1 MMDKDYLYQIDIR
14 EWIERGLDAD
24 IMVPVSGNKIDKK
37 YDIYLQSFLLPLN
50 EVENDMENDTYN
62 AHTLMP
68 GITVYGSWEDDEK
81 VYHRWGND
89 NGYEPLVIK
98 REYNGVA
105 TDSIEI
111 VEEFRL
117 LFNLYFN
124 SQKNEYIDVSNGEGI
139 TVVKMNDNGYVTIHK
154 RYLKT
159 YLAVKE
165 KVLMIHID
173 SRCVSIDN
181 SEKIKEDGLVYRNSE
196 NTIFYALNIGNTS
209 TGLKRK
215 NYSII
220 YAKNVVSGCSLCDSN
235 IWPYNEEKTYVDFII
250 GIDENGKE
258 IRHTCNPKELNNY
271 FGANPTAPH
280 YLTPVYFDSA
290 VLNKYYSKPEIYKV
304 EDGIIRCGV
313 LWSLYIDNSN
323 SDYVSAYLGDL
334 GRDLPSEAE
343 QHYWRGFNK
352 SIGGKLSK
360 TKIKRDF
367 MCIASD
373 SESPDFVFKKAYTR
387 LNRVFTEKYGWP
399 LFLSLTEQDD
409 MCVKLVAHR
418 LTSLALKKQMKFEKR
433 KLQDFPQYEFSYNN
447 NTLKRVSNENKD
459 RRENFIIKPVD
470 GERGSITFFDFTDYE
485 TFSCTKMGVLYDIL
499 NALHDEFGKYI
510 RVKFKQYSIDEVL
523 EYKRASLELYKD
535 IVKKEVLNSG
545 INIVDAVHTE
555 TSEDYLQDVADGINK
570 IIPEAKCS
578 VGKRLSKKK
587 LNVRYIHDKS
597 FYSDSEVDPHQES
610 IPLRL
615 NRP

>member
-323 SDYVSAYLGDL
+323 SDYVSAYDFIDDPNHSMRSEIQLFDFQDSPEHILLHLSEKAQIIGISATATLETVVGNYDL
-334 GRDLPSEAE
+334 EYLQRMLQDKYYVMPEADRCRLQESFQTFVANYDKVNIHVEPVSYNADDRVELSEIFNGNEALIKKYAE
-343 QHYWRGFNK
+343 
-352 SIGGKLSK
+352 KLSISFERVEYAK
-360 TKIKRDF
+360 NNFIRVVKVMKAFILN
-367 MCIASD
+367 D
-373 SESPDFVFKKAYTR
+373 SVKSFLC
-387 LNRVFTEKYGWP
+387 LNN
-399 LFLSLTEQDD
+399 
-409 MCVKLVAHR
+409 KL
-418 LTSLALKKQMKFEKR
+418 
-433 KLQDFPQYEFSYNN
+433 PQ
-447 NTLKRVSNENKD
+447 ENKGLFD
-459 RRENFIIKPVD
+459 IKLLEEFADAIIK
-470 GERGSITFFDFTDYE
+470 
-485 TFSCTKMGVLYDIL
+485 LYD
-499 NALHDEFGKYI
+499 AH
-510 RVKFKQYSIDEVL
+510 
-523 EYKRASLELYKD
+523 
-535 IVKKEVLNSG
+535 
-545 INIVDAVHTE
+545 
-555 TSEDYLQDVADGINK
+555 
-570 IIPEAKCS
+570 
-578 VGKRLSKKK
+578 
-587 LNVRYIHDKS
+587 
-597 FYSDSEVDPHQES
+597 
-610 IPLRL
+610 
-615 NRP
+615 

>member
-1 MMDKDYLYQIDIR
+1 MYPCSTAKRLYVLAATTFFSMFPAKGEHIYTI
-14 EWIERGLDAD
+14 GLKAH
-24 IMVPVSGNKIDKK
+24 SAWA
-37 YDIYLQSFLLPLN
+37 SF
-50 EVENDMENDTYN
+50 
-62 AHTLMP
+62 
-68 GITVYGSWEDDEK
+68 
-81 VYHRWGND
+81 
-89 NGYEPLVIK
+89 
-98 REYNGVA
+98 
-105 TDSIEI
+105 SIEESAPKA
-111 VEEFRL
+111 VG
-117 LFNLYFN
+117 
-124 SQKNEYIDVSNGEGI
+124 SG
-139 TVVKMNDNGYVTIHK
+139 
-154 RYLKT
+154 YLKT

-399 LFLSLTEQDD
+399 LFLSLTEQDAYNFEILRVPVNNSITEMD
-409 MCVKLVAHR
+409 MLVLSLVKILIDSLNEKSISKRLTGNYEKLV
-418 LTSLALKKQMKFEKR
+418 
-433 KLQDFPQYEFSYNN
+433 
-447 NTLKRVSNENKD
+447 
-459 RRENFIIKPVD
+459 
-470 GERGSITFFDFTDYE
+470 GSISKIEAWLCESNIENYNEHIKFLRNLQELRSSGTGHRKGKGYQKITKKLDVKKENYAE
-485 TFSCTKMGVLYDIL
+485 TFSCLLKDATNFLTFMEL
-499 NALHDEFGKYI
+499 NIENLK
-510 RVKFKQYSIDEVL
+510 
-523 EYKRASLELYKD
+523 
-535 IVKKEVLNSG
+535 
-545 INIVDAVHTE
+545 
-555 TSEDYLQDVADGINK
+555 
-570 IIPEAKCS
+570 
-578 VGKRLSKKK
+578 
-587 LNVRYIHDKS
+587 
-597 FYSDSEVDPHQES
+597 
-610 IPLRL
+610 
-615 NRP
+615 

>member
-173 SRCVSIDN
+173 SGCVSIDN

-313 LWSLYIDNSN
+313 LWSLYIDNNN

-399 LFLSLTEQDD
+399 LFLSLTEQDAYNFETLRVPVNNSIAEMD
-409 MCVKLVAHR
+409 MLVLSLVKILIDSLNEKSISKRLTGNYEKLV
-418 LTSLALKKQMKFEKR
+418 
-433 KLQDFPQYEFSYNN
+433 
-447 NTLKRVSNENKD
+447 
-459 RRENFIIKPVD
+459 
-470 GERGSITFFDFTDYE
+470 GSISKIEAWLCESNIENYNEHIKFLRNLQELRSSGTGHRKGKGYQKITKKLDVKKENYAE
-485 TFSCTKMGVLYDIL
+485 TFSCLLKDATNFLTFMEL
-499 NALHDEFGKYI
+499 NIENLK
-510 RVKFKQYSIDEVL
+510 
-523 EYKRASLELYKD
+523 
-535 IVKKEVLNSG
+535 
-545 INIVDAVHTE
+545 
-555 TSEDYLQDVADGINK
+555 
-570 IIPEAKCS
+570 
-578 VGKRLSKKK
+578 
-587 LNVRYIHDKS
+587 
-597 FYSDSEVDPHQES
+597 
-610 IPLRL
+610 
-615 NRP
+615 

>member
-1 MMDKDYLYQIDIR
+1 MMMNKDYLYQIDIR

-24 IMVPVSGNKIDKK
+24 IMVPVSGNKIDEK
-37 YDIYLQSFLLPLN
+37 YDIYLQSFLLPLD

-89 NGYEPLVIK
+89 NGYEPLIIK

-105 TDSIEI
+105 PDSIEI

-124 SQKNEYIDVSNGEGI
+124 SQKKEYIDVSNGEGI
-139 TVVKMNDNGYVTIHK
+139 TVVKMNDNGYITIHK

-173 SRCVSIDN
+173 SRCISINDL
-181 SEKIKEDGLVYRNSE
+181 EKVKEDGLAYRNND
-196 NTIFYALNIGNTS
+196 NTIFYTLNIGNTS
-209 TGLKRK
+209 TGLKRE
-215 NYSII
+215 NYSYIF
-220 YAKNVVSGCSLCDSN
+220 AKNVILGCSLCDSN

-258 IRHTCNPKELNNY
+258 IRYTCNPKDLNNY

-304 EDGIIRCGV
+304 GDGIIRCGV

-352 SIGGKLSK
+352 PIGGKLSK

-373 SESPDFVFKKAYTR
+373 SDSPDFVFKKAYTR
-387 LNRVFTEKYGWP
+387 LNQVFAEKYGWP
-399 LFLSLTEQDD
+399 LFLSLTEQDTYNFETLRVPVNNSIAEMD
-409 MCVKLVAHR
+409 MLVLSLVKILIDSLNEKSISKRLTGNYEKLV
-418 LTSLALKKQMKFEKR
+418 
-433 KLQDFPQYEFSYNN
+433 
-447 NTLKRVSNENKD
+447 
-459 RRENFIIKPVD
+459 
-470 GERGSITFFDFTDYE
+470 GSISKIEAWLCESNIENYDEHIKFLRNLQELRSSGTGHRKGKGYQKITKKLDVKKENYAE
-485 TFSCTKMGVLYDIL
+485 TFSCLLKDATNFLTFMEL
-499 NALHDEFGKYI
+499 NIENLK
-510 RVKFKQYSIDEVL
+510 
-523 EYKRASLELYKD
+523 
-535 IVKKEVLNSG
+535 
-545 INIVDAVHTE
+545 
-555 TSEDYLQDVADGINK
+555 
-570 IIPEAKCS
+570 
-578 VGKRLSKKK
+578 
-587 LNVRYIHDKS
+587 
-597 FYSDSEVDPHQES
+597 
-610 IPLRL
+610 
-615 NRP
+615 

>member
-271 FGANPTAPH
+271 FGANPTAPY

-399 LFLSLTEQDD
+399 LFLSLTEQDAYNFEILRVPVNNSITEMD
-409 MCVKLVAHR
+409 MLVLSLVKILIDSLNEKSISKRLTGNYEKLV
-418 LTSLALKKQMKFEKR
+418 
-433 KLQDFPQYEFSYNN
+433 
-447 NTLKRVSNENKD
+447 
-459 RRENFIIKPVD
+459 
-470 GERGSITFFDFTDYE
+470 GSISKIEAWLCESNIENYNEHIKFLRNLQELRSSGTGHRKGKGYQKITKKLDVKKENYAE
-485 TFSCTKMGVLYDIL
+485 TFSCLLKDATNFLTFMEL
-499 NALHDEFGKYI
+499 NIENLK
-510 RVKFKQYSIDEVL
+510 
-523 EYKRASLELYKD
+523 
-535 IVKKEVLNSG
+535 
-545 INIVDAVHTE
+545 
-555 TSEDYLQDVADGINK
+555 
-570 IIPEAKCS
+570 
-578 VGKRLSKKK
+578 
-587 LNVRYIHDKS
+587 
-597 FYSDSEVDPHQES
+597 
-610 IPLRL
+610 
-615 NRP
+615 

>member
-1 MMDKDYLYQIDIR
+1 MMMNKDYLYQIDIR

-24 IMVPVSGNKIDKK
+24 IMVPVSGNKIDEK
-37 YDIYLQSFLLPLN
+37 YDIYLQSFLLPLD

-89 NGYEPLVIK
+89 NGYEPLIIK

-105 TDSIEI
+105 PDSIEI

-124 SQKNEYIDVSNGEGI
+124 SQKKEYIDVSNGEGI
-139 TVVKMNDNGYVTIHK
+139 TVVKMNDNGYITIHK

-165 KVLMIHID
+165 KVLMIHIN
-173 SRCVSIDN
+173 SRCISINDL
-181 SEKIKEDGLVYRNSE
+181 EKVKEDGLAYRNND
-196 NTIFYALNIGNTS
+196 NTIFYTLNIGNTS
-209 TGLKRK
+209 TGLKRE
-215 NYSII
+215 NYSYIF
-220 YAKNVVSGCSLCDSN
+220 AKNVISGCSLCDSN

-258 IRHTCNPKELNNY
+258 IRYTCNPKDLNNY

-304 EDGIIRCGV
+304 GDGIIRCGV

-352 SIGGKLSK
+352 PIGGKLSK

-373 SESPDFVFKKAYTR
+373 SDSPDFVFKKAYTR
-387 LNRVFTEKYGWP
+387 LNQVFAEKYGWP
-399 LFLSLTEQDD
+399 LFLSLTEQDTYNFETLRVPVNNSIAEMD
-409 MCVKLVAHR
+409 MLVLSLVKILIDSLNEKSISKRLTGNYEKLV
-418 LTSLALKKQMKFEKR
+418 
-433 KLQDFPQYEFSYNN
+433 
-447 NTLKRVSNENKD
+447 
-459 RRENFIIKPVD
+459 
-470 GERGSITFFDFTDYE
+470 GSISKIEAWLCESNIENYDEHIKFLRNLQELRSSGTGHRKGKGYQKITKKLDVKKENYAE
-485 TFSCTKMGVLYDIL
+485 TFSCLLKDATNFLTFMEL
-499 NALHDEFGKYI
+499 NIENLK
-510 RVKFKQYSIDEVL
+510 
-523 EYKRASLELYKD
+523 
-535 IVKKEVLNSG
+535 
-545 INIVDAVHTE
+545 
-555 TSEDYLQDVADGINK
+555 
-570 IIPEAKCS
+570 
-578 VGKRLSKKK
+578 
-587 LNVRYIHDKS
+587 
-597 FYSDSEVDPHQES
+597 
-610 IPLRL
+610 
-615 NRP
+615 

>member
-399 LFLSLTEQDD
+399 LFLSLTEQDID
-409 MCVKLVAHR
+409 VNAEYTKANVMGLFK
-418 LTSLALKKQMKFEKR
+418 
-433 KLQDFPQYEFSYNN
+433 
-447 NTLKRVSNENKD
+447 
-459 RRENFIIKPVD
+459 
-470 GERGSITFFDFTDYE
+470 GITT
-485 TFSCTKMGVLYDIL
+485 
-499 NALHDEFGKYI
+499 
-510 RVKFKQYSIDEVL
+510 
-523 EYKRASLELYKD
+523 
-535 IVKKEVLNSG
+535 KKEVVRYVFENTGIMLYAYLRGEEERREYLSG
-545 INIVDAVHTE
+545 NIDINYF
-555 TSEDYLQDVADGINK
+555 DYDDTH
-570 IIPEAKCS
+570 AKYS
-578 VGKRLSKKK
+578 VGEIGNGMKYTIERASVVREIQAVEGSKLIFKK
-587 LNVRYIHDKS
+587 VLPLMGVEFVRYGMLTVVPFPFKYLREYIVKEEKS
-597 FYSDSEVDPHQES
+597 V
-610 IPLRL
+610 
-615 NRP
+615 

>member
-1 MMDKDYLYQIDIR
+1 
-14 EWIERGLDAD
+14 
-24 IMVPVSGNKIDKK
+24 
-37 YDIYLQSFLLPLN
+37 
-50 EVENDMENDTYN
+50 MENDTYN

-399 LFLSLTEQDD
+399 LFLSLTEQDAYNFEILRVPVNNSITEMD
-409 MCVKLVAHR
+409 MLVLSLVKILIDSLNEKSISKRLTGNYEKLV
-418 LTSLALKKQMKFEKR
+418 
-433 KLQDFPQYEFSYNN
+433 
-447 NTLKRVSNENKD
+447 
-459 RRENFIIKPVD
+459 
-470 GERGSITFFDFTDYE
+470 GSISKIEAWLCESNIENYNEHIKFLRNLQELRSSGTGHRKGKGYQKITKKLDVKKENYAE
-485 TFSCTKMGVLYDIL
+485 TFSCLLKDATNFLTFMEL
-499 NALHDEFGKYI
+499 NIENLK
-510 RVKFKQYSIDEVL
+510 
-523 EYKRASLELYKD
+523 
-535 IVKKEVLNSG
+535 
-545 INIVDAVHTE
+545 
-555 TSEDYLQDVADGINK
+555 
-570 IIPEAKCS
+570 
-578 VGKRLSKKK
+578 
-587 LNVRYIHDKS
+587 
-597 FYSDSEVDPHQES
+597 
-610 IPLRL
+610 
-615 NRP
+615 

>member
-1 MMDKDYLYQIDIR
+1 MMMNKDYLYQIDIR

-24 IMVPVSGNKIDKK
+24 IMVPVSGNKIDEK
-37 YDIYLQSFLLPLN
+37 YDIYLQSFLLPLD

-89 NGYEPLVIK
+89 NGYEPLIIK

-105 TDSIEI
+105 PDSIEI

-124 SQKNEYIDVSNGEGI
+124 SQKKEYIDVSNGEGI
-139 TVVKMNDNGYVTIHK
+139 TVVKMNDNGYITIHK

-173 SRCVSIDN
+173 SRCISINDL
-181 SEKIKEDGLVYRNSE
+181 EKVKEDGLAYRNND
-196 NTIFYALNIGNTS
+196 NTIFYTLNIGNTS
-209 TGLKRK
+209 TGLKRE
-215 NYSII
+215 NYSYIF
-220 YAKNVVSGCSLCDSN
+220 AKNVISGCSLCDSN

-258 IRHTCNPKELNNY
+258 IRYTCNPKDLNNY

-304 EDGIIRCGV
+304 GDGIIRCGV

-352 SIGGKLSK
+352 PIGGKLSK

-373 SESPDFVFKKAYTR
+373 SDSPDFVFKKAYTR
-387 LNRVFTEKYGWP
+387 LNQVFAEKYGWP
-399 LFLSLTEQDD
+399 LFLSLTEQDTYNFETLRVSVNNSIAEMD
-409 MCVKLVAHR
+409 MLVLSLVKILIDSLNEKSISNRLTGNYEKLV
-418 LTSLALKKQMKFEKR
+418 
-433 KLQDFPQYEFSYNN
+433 
-447 NTLKRVSNENKD
+447 
-459 RRENFIIKPVD
+459 
-470 GERGSITFFDFTDYE
+470 GSISKIEAWLCESNIENYDEHIKFLRNLQELRSSGTGHRKGKGYQKITKKLDVKKENYAE
-485 TFSCTKMGVLYDIL
+485 TFSCLLKDATNFLTFMEL
-499 NALHDEFGKYI
+499 NIENLK
-510 RVKFKQYSIDEVL
+510 
-523 EYKRASLELYKD
+523 
-535 IVKKEVLNSG
+535 
-545 INIVDAVHTE
+545 
-555 TSEDYLQDVADGINK
+555 
-570 IIPEAKCS
+570 
-578 VGKRLSKKK
+578 
-587 LNVRYIHDKS
+587 
-597 FYSDSEVDPHQES
+597 
-610 IPLRL
+610 
-615 NRP
+615 

>member
-387 LNRVFTEKYGWP
+387 LNRVFTEKYGFLYYYHLVKGSLNSEAVKDKIVVIDDP
-399 LFLSLTEQDD
+399 VSSMDSGALFIVSA
-409 MCVKLVAHR
+409 LVR
-418 LTSLALKKQMKFEKR
+418 EMIEVC
-433 KLQDFPQYEFSYNN
+433 YNN
-447 NTLKRVSNENKD
+447 TDYRSHK
-459 RRENFIIKPVD
+459 VD
-470 GERGSITFFDFTDYE
+470 GDYIKQIFILTHNVYFHKEITHHQ
-485 TFSCTKMGVLYDIL
+485 
-499 NALHDEFGKYI
+499 A
-510 RVKFKQYSIDEVL
+510 
-523 EYKRASLELYKD
+523 KRY
-535 IVKKEVLNSG
+535 
-545 INIVDAVHTE
+545 H
-555 TSEDYLQDVADGINK
+555 
-570 IIPEAKCS
+570 S
-578 VGKRLSKKK
+578 V
-587 LNVRYIHDKS
+587 S
-597 FYSDSEVDPHQES
+597 FYMIRKIENISSLILMILMMHLLKDCHRIKISFQCCCQMMK
-610 IPLRL
+610 
-615 NRP
+615 

>member
-24 IMVPVSGNKIDKK
+24 IMVPVSGNRIDEK
-37 YDIYLQSFLLPLN
+37 YDIYLQSFLLPLD

-173 SRCVSIDN
+173 SRCISIDN
-181 SEKIKEDGLVYRNSE
+181 SEKIKDDRLAYRNNE
-196 NTIFYALNIGNTS
+196 NTIFYTLNVGNIS
-209 TGLKRK
+209 TGLKRE
-215 NYSII
+215 NFSNIF
-220 YAKNVVSGCSLCDSN
+220 AKNVVSGCSLCDSN
-235 IWPYNEEKTYVDFII
+235 IWPYNEEKAYVDFII

-258 IRHTCNPKELNNY
+258 IRHTCNPKELSNY

-313 LWSLYIDNSN
+313 LWALYIDNSN

-334 GRDLPSEAE
+334 GRDLPSESE

-352 SIGGKLSK
+352 PIGGKLSK

-373 SESPDFVFKKAYTR
+373 SESPDFIFKKAYTR
-387 LNRVFTEKYGWP
+387 LNRVFIEKYGWP
-399 LFLSLTEQDD
+399 LFLSLTEQDAYNFETLRVPVNNSIAEMD
-409 MCVKLVAHR
+409 MLVLSLVKILIDSLNEKSISKRLTGNYEKLV
-418 LTSLALKKQMKFEKR
+418 
-433 KLQDFPQYEFSYNN
+433 
-447 NTLKRVSNENKD
+447 
-459 RRENFIIKPVD
+459 
-470 GERGSITFFDFTDYE
+470 GSISKIEAWLCESNIENYDEHIKFLRNLQELRSSGTGHRKGKGYQKITQKLDVKKENYAE
-485 TFSCTKMGVLYDIL
+485 TFSDLLKNATNFLAFMEL
-499 NALHDEFGKYI
+499 NIE
-510 RVKFKQYSIDEVL
+510 
-523 EYKRASLELYKD
+523 
-535 IVKKEVLNSG
+535 
-545 INIVDAVHTE
+545 
-555 TSEDYLQDVADGINK
+555 
-570 IIPEAKCS
+570 
-578 VGKRLSKKK
+578 K
-587 LNVRYIHDKS
+587 LK
-597 FYSDSEVDPHQES
+597 
-610 IPLRL
+610 
-615 NRP
+615 

>member
-220 YAKNVVSGCSLCDSN
+220 YAKNVVSGCCLCDSN

-399 LFLSLTEQDD
+399 LFLSLTEQDAYNFEILRVPVNNSITEMD
-409 MCVKLVAHR
+409 MLVLSLVKILIDSLNEKSISKRLTGNYEKLV
-418 LTSLALKKQMKFEKR
+418 
-433 KLQDFPQYEFSYNN
+433 
-447 NTLKRVSNENKD
+447 
-459 RRENFIIKPVD
+459 
-470 GERGSITFFDFTDYE
+470 GSISKIEAWLCESNIENYNEHIKFLRNLQELRSSGTGHRKGKGYQKITKKLDVKKENYAE
-485 TFSCTKMGVLYDIL
+485 TFSCLLKDATNFLTFMEL
-499 NALHDEFGKYI
+499 NIENLK
-510 RVKFKQYSIDEVL
+510 
-523 EYKRASLELYKD
+523 
-535 IVKKEVLNSG
+535 
-545 INIVDAVHTE
+545 
-555 TSEDYLQDVADGINK
+555 
-570 IIPEAKCS
+570 
-578 VGKRLSKKK
+578 
-587 LNVRYIHDKS
+587 
-597 FYSDSEVDPHQES
+597 
-610 IPLRL
+610 
-615 NRP
+615 

>member
-1 MMDKDYLYQIDIR
+1 MMMNKDYLYQIDIR

-24 IMVPVSGNKIDKK
+24 IMVPVSGNKIDEK
-37 YDIYLQSFLLPLN
+37 YDIYLQSFLLPLD

-89 NGYEPLVIK
+89 NGYEPLIIK

-105 TDSIEI
+105 PDSIEI

-124 SQKNEYIDVSNGEGI
+124 SQKKEYIDVSNGEGI
-139 TVVKMNDNGYVTIHK
+139 TVVKMNDNGYITIHK

-173 SRCVSIDN
+173 SRCISINDL
-181 SEKIKEDGLVYRNSE
+181 EKVKEDGLAYRNND
-196 NTIFYALNIGNTS
+196 NTIFYTLNIGNTS
-209 TGLKRK
+209 TGLKRE
-215 NYSII
+215 NYSYIF
-220 YAKNVVSGCSLCDSN
+220 AKNVISGCSLCDSN

-258 IRHTCNPKELNNY
+258 IRYTCNPKDLNNY

-304 EDGIIRCGV
+304 GDGIIRCGV

-352 SIGGKLSK
+352 PIGGKLSK

-373 SESPDFVFKKAYTR
+373 SDSPDFVFKKAYTR
-387 LNRVFTEKYGWP
+387 LNQVFAEKYGWP
-399 LFLSLTEQDD
+399 LFLSLTEQDTYNFETLRVSVNNSIAEMD
-409 MCVKLVAHR
+409 MLVLSLVKILIDSLNEKSISNRLTGNYEKLV
-418 LTSLALKKQMKFEKR
+418 
-433 KLQDFPQYEFSYNN
+433 
-447 NTLKRVSNENKD
+447 
-459 RRENFIIKPVD
+459 
-470 GERGSITFFDFTDYE
+470 GSISKIEAWLCESNIENYDEHIKFLRNLQELRSSGTGHRKGKGYQKITKKLDVKKENYAE
-485 TFSCTKMGVLYDIL
+485 TFSCLLKDATNFLTFMEL
-499 NALHDEFGKYI
+499 NIENL
-510 RVKFKQYSIDEVL
+510 
-523 EYKRASLELYKD
+523 
-535 IVKKEVLNSG
+535 
-545 INIVDAVHTE
+545 
-555 TSEDYLQDVADGINK
+555 
-570 IIPEAKCS
+570 
-578 VGKRLSKKK
+578 
-587 LNVRYIHDKS
+587 
-597 FYSDSEVDPHQES
+597 
-610 IPLRL
+610 
-615 NRP
+615 

>member
-1 MMDKDYLYQIDIR
+1 MMMNKDYLYQIEIR

-24 IMVPVSGNKIDKK
+24 IMVPVSGNKIDEK
-37 YDIYLQSFLLPLN
+37 YDICLQSFLLPLD

-81 VYHRWGND
+81 VYYRWGND
-89 NGYEPLVIK
+89 NGYEPLIIK

-105 TDSIEI
+105 PDSIEI

-124 SQKNEYIDVSNGEGI
+124 SQKNEYIDVSDGEGI
-139 TVVKMNDNGYVTIHK
+139 TVVKMNDNGYITIHK

-165 KVLMIHID
+165 KALMIHID
-173 SRCVSIDN
+173 SRCISIDN
-181 SEKIKEDGLVYRNSE
+181 SEKVKEDGLAYRNND
-196 NTIFYALNIGNTS
+196 NTIFYTLNIGNTS
-209 TGLKRK
+209 TGLKRE
-215 NYSII
+215 NYSYIL
-220 YAKNVVSGCSLCDSN
+220 AKNVIPGCSLCDSN

-352 SIGGKLSK
+352 PIGGKLSK

-373 SESPDFVFKKAYTR
+373 SESPDFVFKKAYIR
-387 LNRVFTEKYGWP
+387 LNQVFTEKYGWP
-399 LFLSLTEQDD
+399 LFLSLTEQDAYNFETLRVPVNNSIAEMD
-409 MCVKLVAHR
+409 MLVLSLVKILIDSLNEKSISKRLTGNYEKLV
-418 LTSLALKKQMKFEKR
+418 
-433 KLQDFPQYEFSYNN
+433 
-447 NTLKRVSNENKD
+447 
-459 RRENFIIKPVD
+459 
-470 GERGSITFFDFTDYE
+470 GSISKIEAWLCESNIENYDEHIKFLRNLQELRSSGTGHRKGKGYQKITKKLDVKKENYAE
-485 TFSCTKMGVLYDIL
+485 TFSCLL
-499 NALHDEFGKYI
+499 
-510 RVKFKQYSIDEVL
+510 
-523 EYKRASLELYKD
+523 KD
-535 IVKKEVLNSG
+535 ATNFL
-545 INIVDAVHTE
+545 TFM
-555 TSEDYLQDVADGINK
+555 
-570 IIPEAKCS
+570 
-578 VGKRLSKKK
+578 K
-587 LNVRYIHDKS
+587 LNIENLK
-597 FYSDSEVDPHQES
+597 
-610 IPLRL
+610 
-615 NRP
+615 

>member
-235 IWPYNEEKTYVDFII
+235 IWPYNEEKTLINNIYHMLSYAFQALNQETYEDVAVESFDEMYNLLAAILSKGIGLQLKQGLYREYISRQEELSVMRGKINMPGTIKNRLAHKRVLTCDF
-250 GIDENGKE
+250 DELSENNLLNQILKTTVTLLLRNGKVQAKYKDDLKKKMLYFSNVE
-258 IRHTCNPKELNNY
+258 IIEPTGIKWSSIRFQRNNQTYRMLVSICQLIIEGMLITTDSGDYRLASFVDEQRMCRLYEKFILEYYSRHYPELSVSASQIPWSLDD
-271 FGANPTAPH
+271 GIGTM
-280 YLTPVYFDSA
+280 LPVMQSDIHLQRGNT
-290 VLNKYYSKPEIYKV
+290 VLIIDAKYYSHTTQSQFDKHTIHSNNLYQIFTYVKNRSYQFGEEKNTVSGMLLYAKTEEEIQPDNVYQMHGSQISVKTLDLNQPFAEIANQMDRIV
-304 EDGIIRCGV
+304 ESHFSG
-313 LWSLYIDNSN
+313 L
-323 SDYVSAYLGDL
+323 A
-334 GRDLPSEAE
+334 
-343 QHYWRGFNK
+343 
-352 SIGGKLSK
+352 
-360 TKIKRDF
+360 
-367 MCIASD
+367 
-373 SESPDFVFKKAYTR
+373 KKY
-387 LNRVFTEKYGWP
+387 
-399 LFLSLTEQDD
+399 
-409 MCVKLVAHR
+409 
-418 LTSLALKKQMKFEKR
+418 
-433 KLQDFPQYEFSYNN
+433 
-447 NTLKRVSNENKD
+447 
-459 RRENFIIKPVD
+459 
-470 GERGSITFFDFTDYE
+470 
-485 TFSCTKMGVLYDIL
+485 
-499 NALHDEFGKYI
+499 
-510 RVKFKQYSIDEVL
+510 
-523 EYKRASLELYKD
+523 
-535 IVKKEVLNSG
+535 
-545 INIVDAVHTE
+545 
-555 TSEDYLQDVADGINK
+555 
-570 IIPEAKCS
+570 
-578 VGKRLSKKK
+578 
-587 LNVRYIHDKS
+587 
-597 FYSDSEVDPHQES
+597 
-610 IPLRL
+610 
-615 NRP
+615 

>member
-173 SRCVSIDN
+173 SRCVPIDN

-399 LFLSLTEQDD
+399 LFLSLTEQDAYNFEILRVPVNNSITEMD
-409 MCVKLVAHR
+409 MLVLSLVKILIDSLNEKSISKRLTGNYEKLV
-418 LTSLALKKQMKFEKR
+418 
-433 KLQDFPQYEFSYNN
+433 
-447 NTLKRVSNENKD
+447 
-459 RRENFIIKPVD
+459 
-470 GERGSITFFDFTDYE
+470 GSISKIEAWLCESNIENYNEHIKFLRNLQELRSSGTGHRKGKGYQKITKKLDVKKENYAE
-485 TFSCTKMGVLYDIL
+485 TFSCLLKDATNFLTFMEL
-499 NALHDEFGKYI
+499 NIENLK
-510 RVKFKQYSIDEVL
+510 
-523 EYKRASLELYKD
+523 
-535 IVKKEVLNSG
+535 
-545 INIVDAVHTE
+545 
-555 TSEDYLQDVADGINK
+555 
-570 IIPEAKCS
+570 
-578 VGKRLSKKK
+578 
-587 LNVRYIHDKS
+587 
-597 FYSDSEVDPHQES
+597 
-610 IPLRL
+610 
-615 NRP
+615 